1 MMTLQ
6 GEHEGRGS
14 CIVEAHVFVLTLFSE
29 A

>member
-14 CIVEAHVFVLTLFSE
+14 CIVEAHVFVFTFFGE